1 MPNVVNQ
8 VLVKLIGGTRNE
20 RVIRSLR
27 KVVEGQIN
35 PQEPKYL
42 AMTDEELRATTPRLR
57 ARLGRGESPV
67 SLIPE
72 AFSAIREASRR
83 ARAHRQFD
91 VQLIAGLVLYNGN
104 IAEEATGEGK
114 TIACYPAIYLAALQ
128 GKKVHVVTVNDYLVQ
143 RDAEFA
149 KPIFA
154 MLGMTV
160 GFIQVMMDNRQR
172 KEAYGCDVTY
182 GTNSEF
188 GFDYLRDNMKLSAD
202 EQVQGPLDFAI
213 VDEVDNILIDEARTP
228 LIISGPAYG
237 DVTRYAKADQIAR
250 RLEGLQKQAN
260 HETLE
265 RIRHWDGD
273 VPEEYGGRPKFNDA
287 LKKFKADPSQRSGF
301 SLTEDEADAI
311 GHRQFFVV
319 QAENKNVGITHEGVS
334 AAQEDRELGAIYQD
348 GAEWPHLITQALRAR
363 IVYEKDRDYVVR
375 GQEVVIVDE
384 FTGRLME
391 GRQWSEGLH
400 QAVEAKE
407 TVRIKQE
414 NQTLATITLQ
424 NYFRLYG
431 KLAGMTGTA
440 MTEAGEFLKIYKLD
454 VISIPT
460 HRPINRVDHNDRI
473 YRSEEQKFQA
483 IVEEVRHEAVDKG
496 RPVLVGTTS
505 VEKSERLSSALTRQ
519 HGIEHE
525 VLNAR
530 PENAA
535 READIVAKAGQQ
547 HAKKKGD
554 KEMVGNVTIAT
565 NMAGRG
571 TDIKL
576 GPGVVWQACRVRPDG
591 ELPAGIEPSELYPAG
606 VHKCCIHCQEYDPST
621 GCAHCFKTKLDADF
635 PKRGR
640 TSCREDV
647 PCGLH
652 VVGTERHE
660 ARRIDNQLRGR
671 SGRQGDPGSSR
682 FFLALEDDLMR
693 VFAGPTLL
701 KLLDWLGMEDGM
713 AIEHKRIS
721 KAIEQA
727 QKRVEERNFD
737 IRKNLLEYDEV
748 MDYQRRAYYGRRQR
762 VLEGRDLKEIIAEM
776 ISQTVA
782 DAVADHL
789 AGPYGKRCICEWAK
803 NNLRLDVTIDR
814 IRGEG
819 PSDFDSVA
827 ESLRDRAK
835 DDAAADISRS
845 MGEYIDPDMTQ
856 REWDLAGLASWAM
869 SRFRINVSQSH
880 LRQMTPEQI
889 SESLIEQARAKL
901 DEADLAPIAAYLD
914 PDFPRVA
921 LGQWVQQKFAVRP
934 SLEEL
939 AGSVEEVTERM
950 IDKILEA
957 YGLREVEY
965 PVEFALQR
973 AFPDGNTANVFHCQ
987 ALADWANAKY
997 RAGLSGQDFEGR
1009 KGQEILDRLMPF
1021 SRDYMV
1027 GERLETEVDAHLAEG
1042 GDLAAHLT
1050 FARERFDTA
1059 IRETELDG
1067 RDVREA
1073 LLEAGRHFLRRE
1085 ISELERFVLLE
1096 EFDGAWK
1103 DHLLEMDHLRSGIG
1117 LRGYAEQDPK
1127 IAYKR
1132 EGSALFNEM
1141 LDSVRLRVAE
1151 NIFKVRLSSA
1161 ARLANVYQISQ
1172 MVHEQLAGYDHL
1184 SQEMQ
1189 AQQDATRPQ
1198 KIETIRRAVPKVGRN
1213 DPCPCGSGKKYKK
1226 CCGKEM

>member
-1 MPNVVNQ
+1 MPNVVGK
-8 VLVKLIGGTRNE
+8 VLIKLLGGTRNE
-20 RVIRSLR
+20 RVVRSLR

-35 PQEPKYL
+35 PLEAKYAIL
-42 AMTDEELRATTPRLR
+42 SEDELRATTPRLR
-57 ARLGRGESPV
+57 ERLGRGESPAA
-67 SLIPE
+67 LIPD
-72 AFSAIREASRR
+72 AFAAIREASKR

-91 VQLIAGLVLYNGN
+91 VQLVAGLVLYGGN

-114 TIACYPAIYLAALQ
+114 TIACYPAIYLMALE

-149 KPIFA
+149 TPIFA
-154 MLGMTV
+154 LLGMTV
-160 GFIQVMMDNRQR
+160 GFIQTMMDNRQR

-202 EQVQGPLDFAI
+202 EQAQGPLDFAI

-237 DVTRYAKADQIAR
+237 DVGRYAKADQIAR
-250 RLEGLQKQAN
+250 RLEQLQKQAN
-260 HETLE
+260 RETLE
-265 RIRHWDGD
+265 RIRTWDGN
-273 VPEEYGGRPKFNDA
+273 VPGEYTGHPKFNEA
-287 LKKFKADPSQRSGF
+287 IRKFKADPSQRSGF
-301 SLTEDEADAI
+301 SLTEDEAESL

-375 GQEVVIVDE
+375 GQEVLIVDE

-407 TVRIKQE
+407 GVRIKQE

-440 MTEAGEFLKIYKLD
+440 MTEAGEFLKIYHLD
-454 VISIPT
+454 VISVPT
-460 HRPINRVDHNDRI
+460 HRPVNRADHNDRI
-473 YRSEEQKFQA
+473 FRSEEQKFQA
-483 IVEEVRHEAVDKG
+483 IVEEIRHEALDKG

-519 HGIEHE
+519 YGIEHE

-547 HAKKKGD
+547 HAKKKGE

-576 GPGVVWQACRVRPDG
+576 GPGVVWRACRVPADAD
-591 ELPAGIEPSELYPAG
+591 LPAGSEPSELYPAG
-606 VHKCCIHCQEYDPST
+606 VHKCQEYDPST
-621 GCAHCFKTKLDADF
+621 NCDHCFKPKLDADF

-640 TSCREDV
+640 KECPQDV

-682 FFLALEDDLMR
+682 FFLSLEDDLMR

-748 MDYQRRAYYGRRQR
+748 MDHQRRTYYGRRQR
-762 VLEGRDLKEIIAEM
+762 VLEGRDLKELIVEM
-776 ISQTVA
+776 ISQTMA

-789 AGPYGKRCICEWAK
+789 AGPYAKQAICDWAR
-803 NNLRLDVTIDR
+803 NNLRLDLSIDR
-814 IRGEG
+814 IR
-819 PSDFDSVA
+819 SDDFASIS
-827 ESLRDRAK
+827 EMLRDRAK
-835 DDAAADISRS
+835 EDAAADISRS

-869 SRFRINVSQSH
+869 SRFRINVSQNH
-880 LRQMTPEQI
+880 LRQMNPEQI
-889 SESLIEQARAKL
+889 SESLIEQARARL
-901 DEADLAPIAAYLD
+901 DEVDLAPVGTYLA
-914 PDFPRVA
+914 PNFPRTA
-921 LGQWVQQKFAVRP
+921 LAQWIQQKFAVRP

-939 AGSVEEVTERM
+939 AGDVDDVTEHL
-950 IDKILEA
+950 IEKILEA
-957 YGLREVEY
+957 YTQREVEY

-997 RAGLSGQDFEGR
+997 RAGLTGEDFTGKRGQD
-1009 KGQEILDRLMPF
+1009 ILDRLLPF
-1021 SRDYMV
+1021 SREYTQ
-1027 GERLETEVDAHLAEG
+1027 GQRLEAEIDGELAAN
-1042 GDLAAHLT
+1042 GDLTSHLE
-1050 FARERFDTA
+1050 FAQQRFDTQIA
-1059 IRETELDG
+1059 ESELDG
-1067 RDVREA
+1067 RDLRDV
-1073 LLEAGRHFLRRE
+1073 LLAAGRSFLRRE

-1096 EFDGAWK
+1096 EFDGGWK
-1103 DHLLEMDHLRSGIG
+1103 DHLLEMDHLRSSIG

-1132 EGSALFNEM
+1132 EGASMFNEM
-1141 LDSVRLRVAE
+1141 LDAVRNRVAE

-1161 ARLANVYQISQ
+1161 ARLSSVYQISQ

-1189 AQQDATRPQ
+1189 AQQDATKPQ
-1198 KIETIRRAVPKVGRN
+1198 KVETIRRAVPKVGRN

-1226 CCGKEM
+1226 CCGKEA